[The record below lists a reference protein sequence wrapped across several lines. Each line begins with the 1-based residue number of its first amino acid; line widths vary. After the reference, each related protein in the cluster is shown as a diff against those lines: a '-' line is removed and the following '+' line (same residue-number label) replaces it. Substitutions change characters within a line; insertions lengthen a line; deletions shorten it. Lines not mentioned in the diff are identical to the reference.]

1 MGADRCQKIEEA
13 LQAFALDGAVKAYE
27 RYGSGHINDTFR
39 VTCEKD
45 GKEIHYILQ
54 RMNTEV
60 FKDPVSLMKNI
71 IGVTSFMRKQ
81 QLLES
86 ISVHRGYC
94 MLRSG
99 RKTRGFL

>member
-45 GKEIHYILQ
+45 EKEIREYKVEQLK
-54 RMNTEV
+54 
-60 FKDPVSLMKNI
+60 FKPRR
-71 IGVTSFMRKQ
+71 RKGKGEQ
-81 QLLES
+81 AEDHELKKLEALEKKEGKS
-86 ISVHRGYC
+86 K
-94 MLRSG
+94 LNE
-99 RKTRGFL
+99 

>member
-45 GKEIHYILQ
+45 GKEIHYIL
-54 RMNTEV
+54 
-60 FKDPVSLMKNI
+60 
-71 IGVTSFMRKQ
+71 
-81 QLLES
+81 
-86 ISVHRGYC
+86 
-94 MLRSG
+94 
-99 RKTRGFL
+99 

>member
-71 IGVTSFMRKQ
+71 IGVTSFMRKKIIEQ
-81 QLLES
+81 GGEKL
-86 ISVHRGYC
+86 
-94 MLRSG
+94 
-99 RKTRGFL
+99 

>member
-45 GKEIHYILQ
+45 GK
-54 RMNTEV
+54 R
-60 FKDPVSLMKNI
+60 DPLHPSENEY
-71 IGVTSFMRKQ
+71 R
-81 QLLES
+81 S
-86 ISVHRGYC
+86 I
-94 MLRSG
+94 
-99 RKTRGFL
+99 

>member
-45 GKEIHYILQ
+45 GKEILEEAILQ
-54 RMNTEV
+54 LQRKEYGLQELEEKILRVAMVFSLEKRKFVEFAEV
-60 FKDPVSLMKNI
+60 
-71 IGVTSFMRKQ
+71 R
-81 QLLES
+81 
-86 ISVHRGYC
+86 
-94 MLRSG
+94 
-99 RKTRGFL
+99 